1 MPGTSPTPRVASCPP
16 ALTSR
21 QPRPRAGSPSAAAW
35 LPAPRPAGWLP
46 PSTLPRPP
54 SLLPATGRRP
64 PRHRSPYQPGAA
76 SMGSAT
82 GDTVRAAGQHRL
94 GRLRQPLQPEEEEE
108 EEEQVKE
115 MIDFL
120 FLLKLSN
127 RISGAAGQA
136 RRESSW
142 QGGNPRKRALQE
154 CGGAQGVNQTL
165 LGVRG
170 FPPHT
175 HWVGVPGTAGPLAPA
190 WCGQRDTA

>member
-1 MPGTSPTPRVASCPP
+1 
-16 ALTSR
+16 
-21 QPRPRAGSPSAAAW
+21 
-35 LPAPRPAGWLP
+35 
-46 PSTLPRPP
+46 
-54 SLLPATGRRP
+54 
-64 PRHRSPYQPGAA
+64 
-76 SMGSAT
+76 MGSAT

-142 QGGNPRKRALQE
+142 QGGNPRKRGPCRSA
-154 CGGAQGVNQTL
+154 GGARGVNQTL
-165 LGVRG
+165 LGVCG

-175 HWVGVPGTAGPLAPA
+175 HTGLGSPARQDHWLQPGVGRGILPDLI
-190 WCGQRDTA
+190 